1 MRHNPAALDPTH
13 DPARQSWVPSANDP
27 ASDFPLQ
34 NLPWCV
40 TRDEGGKG
48 RVCVR
53 IGERLLHIEPIA
65 SAGLLRDAEGAPFDP
80 ALFEGHH
87 LSPALLSLPPARR
100 RALRAA
106 LADLLDARAPA
117 STQAALSPHLRP
129 IGELLMPI
137 CVGDYTDFYASV
149 HHATNVGMMFRP
161 DQPLMPN
168 YKWLPVGYHGRA
180 SSVRVSGEP
189 VRRPS
194 GQRPPATEGEA
205 PTFGPCQLLD
215 YELEVGAVIGRGNDL
230 GAPLSIQEAEEA
242 IFGLCLLNDWS
253 ARDLQRWEY
262 QPLGPFLA
270 KNFLTT
276 ISPYIVTMEA
286 LAPFRAPLEPRPEGD
301 PAPLPHLSGDTD
313 ARAGGVS
320 ARLSVTL
327 STARSREQGAPP
339 QPLSETDF
347 RLMYWT
353 FAQMVTHHTS
363 SGCDLRPGDLL
374 GSGTVSGPTRGAR
387 GCLLELTWDGG
398 VGNPLPTTRRTP
410 ITVEATGEQR
420 RFLLDGD
427 EVVMEGRCEREGA
440 RRIGFGR
447 CVGRVVG

>member
-1 MRHNPAALDPTH
+1 MTPYDPAALDHTH
-13 DPARQSWVPSANDP
+13 DPARESWVTSANDP

-40 TRDEGGKG
+40 LRADGGA

-53 IGERLLHIEPIA
+53 IGDRLLPVA
-65 SAGLLRDAEGAPFDP
+65 PVAAMGLLRDEEGAPFEEH
-80 ALFEGHH
+80 LFAGDH

-106 LADLLDARAPA
+106 LVDLLDARASA
-117 STQAALSPHLRP
+117 ETAAAVGALLCEV
-129 IGELLMPI
+129 GELLMPLR
-137 CVGDYTDFYASV
+137 VGDYTDFYASV

-180 SSVRVSGEP
+180 SSVRASGEP

-194 GQRPPATEGEA
+194 GQRAPAVEGEA

-215 YELEVGAVIGRGNDL
+215 YELEVGAVIGRGNPL
-230 GAPLSIQEAEEA
+230 GAPLGMEEAEGA
-242 IFGLCLLNDWS
+242 LFGLCLLNDWS

-276 ISPYIVTMEA
+276 ISPYVVTMEA
-286 LAPFRAPLEPRPEGD
+286 LAPFRAPLEERPEGD
-301 PAPLPHLSGDTD
+301 PAPLPHLRGALDE
-313 ARAGGVS
+313 RAGGVG
-320 ARLSVTL
+320 ARLRVTL
-327 STARSREQGAPP
+327 STARSREEGAAA
-339 QPLSETDF
+339 QRLSETDF
-347 RLMYWT
+347 RLMYWS

-374 GSGTVSGPTRGAR
+374 GSGTVSGPTRDAR

-398 VGNPLPTTRRTP
+398 VGNPLPTTSRTP
-410 ITVEATGEQR
+410 ITVQATGEQR

-427 EVVMEGRCEREGA
+427 EVTLEGWCERPGA
-440 RRIGFGR
+440 RRVGFGR